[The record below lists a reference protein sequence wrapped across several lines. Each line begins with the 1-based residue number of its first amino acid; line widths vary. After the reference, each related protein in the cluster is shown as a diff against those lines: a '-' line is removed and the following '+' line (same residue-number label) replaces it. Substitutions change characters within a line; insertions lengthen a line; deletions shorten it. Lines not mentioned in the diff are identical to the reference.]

1 VENKN
6 LIYLTLISLTACS
19 SVPVKKTQTTTP
31 EIKVTTFTQAIE
43 KLGLMYEI
51 YAKPELRI
59 MPTQILDKTGTSA
72 PSKGEI
78 PYDVTD
84 MMKTSLNNIGG
95 GILFVPYNPVYMQQ
109 LAITGYTEWGEKL
122 IPGVVIDGGITEFDR
137 SLSTIGDGIE
147 GGVASS
153 LGSSPFGLDFGN
165 DNKSSVSRATVDFN
179 LIDFKRNVGIPHK
192 SATNSIELY
201 KSVGEK
207 SIGATIY
214 GVTLG
219 SNSTVKHIQARHE
232 AIRLLIQLSVIQIV
246 GKYKQL
252 PYWRLLPSIVQNE
265 RVYDE
270 IEEKFEALTPEKQA
284 LKINEYLYMNGFNVE
299 VTEEFD
305 EKSQQALNKFQ
316 QQHSL
321 SKLLSTTDPK
331 TFFALYNNVPI
342 TKASKKRRKQLNRT
356 FNPATAYITLASNS
370 IDMGGNGS
378 RGIDL
383 TRSIDVTSGSSS
395 SEIKTEEP
403 KEQLLPLGKIELST
417 DKTQYKQGDKMTVS
431 FKVDQPMF
439 VSIVS
444 INAEGKMA
452 RLFPNAY
459 QPDGFVKP
467 HSNYSIPPNNTN
479 ASITVKQSS
488 GVDKIYAFASHQ
500 QISPSQLKVKN
511 GKIDEDYL
519 KSLLKPN
526 QANGKHYVKSVVAI
540 NVVK

>member
-1 VENKN
+1 MENKN

-19 SVPVKKTQTTTP
+19 SVPVEKTQTTVP
-31 EIKVTTFTQAIE
+31 DIKVTTFTQAIE

-59 MPTQILDKTGTSA
+59 MPTQILDKTGTSM

-95 GILFVPYNPVYMQQ
+95 GILFVPYNPIYMQQ

-137 SLSTIGDGIE
+137 SLSTIGDGID
-147 GGVASS
+147 GGLASS

-270 IEEKFEALTPEKQA
+270 IEEKFEALTPAKQA

-316 QQHSL
+316 QQHNL
-321 SKLLSTTDPK
+321 SKSLSTTDPK

-342 TKASKKRRKQLNRT
+342 TKASKKRRRQLKRT
-356 FNPATAYITLASNS
+356 FDPTTAYITVASNS
-370 IDMGGNGS
+370 RNIDENSS
-378 RGIDL
+378 RG
-383 TRSIDVTSGSSS
+383 IDVTSGNLSRSVD
-395 SEIKTEEP
+395 ITAGVAEP
-403 KEQLLPLGKIELST
+403 KEQLLPLGEITLST
-417 DKTQYKQGDKMTVS
+417 DKTQYKKGDKMTIS
-431 FKVDQPMF
+431 FKVDQAMF

-459 QPDGFVKP
+459 QPDGFVKSG
-467 HSNYSIPPNNTN
+467 SNYSIPPNNTN
-479 ASITVKQSS
+479 ASITVKYSS

-526 QANGKHYVKSVVAI
+526 KANGKHYVKSVVAI